1 MCSFIIPFGLIWYF
15 IIHFFIL
22 INFIFS
28 EKIEKTI
35 EEQNK
40 KIIQEQIE
48 LRKSNLMDSSI
59 KSNTDQNKYKFK
71 YQGYDEINICDA
83 CLENPKAK
91 IKGKIFHIEVNE
103 NPKQC
108 NIIKMGVADETG
120 AVYIRQIINKEATKE
135 YLNNYSIDSYIQATV
150 EFEIN
155 KFDVSKEISGHVK
168 NIELLPKKTRKDNSE
183 IKRVE
188 FVTHTKM
195 SSYDGIIENNEL
207 KKALEEFGYQ
217 RFAITDRSNVQ
228 IYPEIE
234 KTFKKSNVSPIY
246 GVEIELLEKEILG
259 VLNSNNTQ
267 LEELYPLVIFD
278 LETTGLY
285 PNFDEI
291 IEFGAVKIHKN
302 KKIEKLDF
310 FMKPSKPISEFTQNL
325 TGISNNDLK
334 DAISE
339 YEGLQ
344 KIINFVEDC
353 PLVAHNGINFDFKF
367 LQTKL
372 VSYGFK
378 ELTNPMIDTLIISRT
393 LNELMYSHT
402 LEKVSRRY
410 KVNYN
415 PDEAHRADYDAEVL
429 YYVWLKMIDEFEN
442 REIKTLSELDNY
454 LRQNSNHKAS
464 RGYIINLYAKN
475 QNGIKD
481 LYELISIAHTK
492 NFAGRPVLYWE
503 DILNKKTNILVANN
517 PIESDLINSLMTEN
531 DLLIK
536 EQINKYD
543 FILVPT
549 PLQFQ
554 HEIDIGNFSIKAV
567 EIIIKKLIDFSIE
580 LNKLPVVTSN
590 VYYLE
595 KSHEK
600 YHQMFVNT
608 PILNK
613 KPHRFAKF
621 KKGPLA
627 YLRTANELKSELE
640 FLNDEKLLDDIVI
653 QNTLKIADLISNDI
667 VITRPELF
675 APVIDG
681 VNEKVTN
688 EVYKNAR
695 MMYGEQ
701 LPEIVENRIKKELN
715 SIISHNYAV
724 VYWVSHL
731 LVKKSIEDG
740 YVVGSR
746 GSVGSS
752 IVATFLN
759 ITDVNPLEPHYLCKN
774 CKYSEFDHNEVNDGY
789 DLKPKNCPKCNKMI
803 WGEGHNIPFET
814 FLGFKGDKVPDIDLN
829 FSGLYQN
836 KAHEFIKN
844 MFGEDKAFRAGTIST
859 IAEKSSFAHARDY
872 FNRLGYEE
880 VKTAQIQEYAKK
892 CQDVKR
898 TTGQHP
904 GGIVVVPESMSIFD
918 FTPYNYPAD
927 DTEQD
932 WKTTHFAFEYIH
944 DNLLKFDILGH
955 DNPTILKILKDLTG
969 IDSNDIP
976 NYDENTL
983 RVFTDISVLKINPE
997 DIFNET
1003 TGSITL
1009 PEFGTKFV
1017 REMLKSANPK
1027 SFGDLICVSGLSHG
1041 TDVWIDNA
1049 QSLINSG
1056 KTLQEVIACRDDI
1069 MIYLIDKGIEPS
1081 IAFKVMED
1089 VRKGKRINPEHQ
1101 KILEEN
1107 NIPEWYI
1114 NSANKIKYMF
1124 PKAHATAYVLHAW
1137 KFAWYKLYYPLAY
1150 YASFFTVRTNVF
1162 DVQTITGSITE
1173 IRNKMN
1179 EIKTKMNSRNLM
1191 HSLTT
1196 KEKDLYPIY
1205 EVALEA
1211 KLRGI
1216 NILNIDLKKSKAID
1230 FIIDNETNTI
1240 ICPFVC
1246 LDGLGDVVAKS
1257 IADAR
1262 DEKEFVSIEDFI
1274 SRTKVTKQ
1282 HLEKFKSLGILK
1294 DLDETDQ
1301 LSLF

>member
-1 MCSFIIPFGLIWYF
+1 M
-15 IIHFFIL
+15 
-22 INFIFS
+22 
-28 EKIEKTI
+28 KTNI
-35 EEQNK
+35 KNK
-40 KIIQEQIE
+40 KAAIIE
-48 LRKSNLMDSSI
+48 
-59 KSNTDQNKYKFK
+59 TNKYKFK

-91 IKGKIFHIEVNE
+91 IKGKIFHVEVND

-108 NIIKMGVADETG
+108 NIIKLGIADDTG
-120 AVYIRQIINKEATKE
+120 AVYIRQIVNKDNTKE
-135 YLNNYSIDSYIQATV
+135 YLQNHSIGTVIQASV

-155 KFDVSKEISGHVK
+155 KYDSSREISGLVK
-168 NIELLPKKTRKDNSE
+168 SIEILPTKSRKDNSE

-195 SSYDGIIENNEL
+195 SSYDGIIENDEL
-207 KKALEEFGYQ
+207 KNALENFGYK

-234 KTFKKSNVSPIY
+234 KTFKKSDIKPIY
-246 GVEIELLEKEILG
+246 GVEIEILEKEIPG
-259 VLNSNNTQ
+259 VLNSNDTK
-267 LEELYPLVIFD
+267 LEDLYPLVIFD

-285 PNFDEI
+285 ANFDEI
-291 IEFGAVKIHKN
+291 IEFGAVKITKD
-302 KKIEKLDF
+302 KKVERLDF
-310 FMKPSKPISEFTQNL
+310 FIKSTNPISDFTQQL
-325 TGISNNDLK
+325 TGISNDDLK
-334 DAISE
+334 DAINE
-339 YEGLQ
+339 YDGLK
-344 KIINFVEDC
+344 KIVEFIGDST
-353 PLVAHNGINFDFKF
+353 LVAHNGINFDFKF

-372 VSYGFK
+372 IHYGFD
-378 ELTNPMIDTLIISRT
+378 ELKNPMIDTLIVSRT
-393 LNELMYSHT
+393 INDMYSHT

-429 YYVWLKMIDEFEN
+429 YYVWLKMIEDFEN
-442 REIKTLSELDNY
+442 TNIKTLDELDKY
-454 LRQNSNHKAS
+454 LKNNSNHKSS
-464 RGYIINLYAKN
+464 RGYIVNLYAKN
-475 QNGIKD
+475 QDGIRD

-503 DILNKKTNILVANN
+503 NIESKKENILVANN
-517 PIESDLINSLMTEN
+517 PVESDLMNSLMTEQ
-531 DLLIK
+531 DDLIK
-536 EQINKYD
+536 NEIKKYD

-549 PLQFQ
+549 PSQFQ
-554 HEIDIGNFSIKAV
+554 HEIENNSFSLKAA
-567 EIIIKKLIDFSIE
+567 ELMIKKLIEFSI
-580 LNKLPVVTSN
+580 KLDKIPVVTSN

-595 KSHEK
+595 KEDEK
-600 YHQMFVNT
+600 YHKMFINT

-613 KPHRFAKF
+613 KPHRFARAKM
-621 KKGPLA
+621 GPLA
-627 YLRTANELKSELE
+627 FLRTANELKSELE
-640 FLNDEKLLDDIVI
+640 FLEDEKILDDIVI
-653 QNTLKIADLISNDI
+653 NNSIKISELISTDI
-667 VITRPELF
+667 IITRPELF

-681 VNEKVTN
+681 VNDKVTN

-695 MMYGEQ
+695 LTYGEN
-701 LPEIVENRIKKELN
+701 LPEIVENRIKKELH
-715 SIISHNYAV
+715 SIISNNYAV

-759 ITDVNPLEPHYLCKN
+759 ITDVNPLEPHYLCKK
-774 CKYSEFDHNEVNDGY
+774 CKYSEFDHNEVHDGY
-789 DLKPKNCPKCNKMI
+789 DLKPKKCPNCNEI
-803 WGEGHNIPFET
+803 ISGEGHNIPFET

-829 FSGLYQN
+829 FSGVYQN
-836 KAHEFIKN
+836 KAHDFIKD

-859 IAEKSSFAHARDY
+859 IAEKSSFAHAREY
-872 FNRLGYEE
+872 FTRLGYEDIRN
-880 VKTAQIQEYAKK
+880 AQIQEYAKK

-932 WKTTHFAFEYIH
+932 WRTTHFAFEYIH

-983 RVFTDISVLKINPE
+983 RVFTDISILNIRPE

-1027 SFGDLICVSGLSHG
+1027 SFADLICISGLSHG
-1041 TDVWIDNA
+1041 TDVWLDNA
-1049 QSLINSG
+1049 QTLINSG

-1069 MIYLIDKGIEPS
+1069 MIYLIDKGIDSS

-1089 VRKGKRINPEHQ
+1089 VRKGKKINPDHQ

-1150 YASFFTVRTNVF
+1150 YASFFTVRTSVF
-1162 DVQTITGSITE
+1162 DVQTITSSIAD
-1173 IRNKMN
+1173 
-1179 EIKTKMNSRNLM
+1179 IKTKMSDIKTRMNSRNLM
-1191 HSLTT
+1191 HSVST

-1216 NILNIDLKKSKAID
+1216 KIHGIDLKKSKALD

-1246 LDGLGDVVAKS
+1246 LDGLGEVVAQS
-1257 IADAR
+1257 IEDAR
-1262 DEKEFVSIEDFI
+1262 NEKEFISIEDFTT
-1274 SRTKVTKQ
+1274 RTKVTKQ
-1282 HLEKFKSLGILK
+1282 HLEKFKDLGVLK
-1294 DLDETDQ
+1294 NLDETDQ
-1301 LSLF
+1301 LTLF